1 MKLEWDM
8 SEANE
13 KAGVIRL
20 FTEFLKAY
28 AMAKDEERHA
38 FLDFI
43 NPQTRADLIHL
54 ADTLREREKNLAS
67 EDDLT

>member
-1 MKLEWDM
+1 M

-13 KAGVIRL
+13 DAGVIRL

-28 AMAKDEERHA
+28 AQAGDEERHA

-54 ADTLREREKNLAS
+54 ADTLREKDLAS

>member
-1 MKLEWDM
+1 M
-8 SEANE
+8 SEVNE
-13 KAGVIRL
+13 QAGVIRL

-28 AMAKDEERHA
+28 AMAGDEERLA

-43 NPQTRADLIHL
+43 TPQTRADLIAL
-54 ADTLREREKNLAS
+54 ADALREKDLAS

>member
-1 MKLEWDM
+1 MPDDM
-8 SEANE
+8 SEVNE
-13 KAGVIRL
+13 QAGVIRL

-28 AMAKDEERHA
+28 AMAGDEERHA

-54 ADTLREREKNLAS
+54 ADTLRQKDLAS